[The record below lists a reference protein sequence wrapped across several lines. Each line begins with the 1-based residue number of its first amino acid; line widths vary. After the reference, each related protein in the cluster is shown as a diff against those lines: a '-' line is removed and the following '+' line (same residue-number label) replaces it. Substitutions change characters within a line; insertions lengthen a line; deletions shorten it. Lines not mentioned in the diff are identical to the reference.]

1 MKLMAIYKDII
12 ISGGGIAGLTAA
24 VAFGEAGFE
33 VLCVDPTA
41 PVTDRSHQGADLRTT
56 AYLQP
61 AQAFL
66 QQIGLWPLVADRS
79 APLQIMRIVEA
90 AGEALVR
97 KDFNAAD
104 ISDAPFGW
112 NLGNWDMREGLL
124 TRLGALPNV
133 DFQPGISTISSQTR
147 STEARVTL
155 SSAERVCCK
164 MLIAADGRDSPI
176 RRAAKIRAKRT
187 DFGQLALSFAVSH
200 DIPHENIST
209 EVHKAGGPFTL
220 VPLPYFN
227 GKPSSAVV
235 WMDRNRAI
243 KEMQCQSIEAFN
255 AAITERST
263 GVLGQLEVITA
274 RTAWP
279 IISQLSDH
287 FFAERTAFIAEAAHV
302 VPPIGAQGLNL
313 SLGDIEALLDLAK
326 AAPAQIG
333 EADMLKRYHQARRPI
348 AQSRV
353 LGVGAL
359 NRASKAEGPIAA
371 KARALGLDA
380 IHRITPLRRQLMQ
393 LGLGIR

>member
-1 MKLMAIYKDII
+1 MGNYKDII
-12 ISGGGIAGLTAA
+12 ISGGGIAGLSAA
-24 VAFGEAGFE
+24 VAFGQAGFE

-41 PVTDRSHQGADLRTT
+41 PVTDRTNQGADLRTT

-66 QQIGLWPLVADRS
+66 QKIGLWPLLAAHS
-79 APLQIMRIVEA
+79 APLQIMRIVDA
-90 AGEALVR
+90 AGEVLVR

-104 ISDAPFGW
+104 ISDTPFGW

-124 TRLGALPNV
+124 TRLDALPNV
-133 DFQPGISTISSQTR
+133 NFQPGVSTISSQTR
-147 STEARVTL
+147 STEARVNL
-155 SSAERVCCK
+155 SSGERVFCK

-187 DFGQLALSFAVSH
+187 DFGQLALSFAVNH
-200 DIPHENIST
+200 DTPHENIST

-220 VPLPYFN
+220 VPLPDFK

-235 WMDRNRAI
+235 WMDRVSAI
-243 KEMQCQSIEAFN
+243 REMQSIPTEAFN
-255 AAITERST
+255 AAITERSAS
-263 GVLGQLEVITA
+263 VLGQLEVITA

-333 EADMLKRYHQARRPI
+333 EADMLKRYHKARRPI

-371 KARALGLDA
+371 RARALGLDA
-380 IHRITPLRRQLMQ
+380 IHRITPLRHQIMQ

>member
-1 MKLMAIYKDII
+1 MVIYKDII
-12 ISGGGIAGLTAA
+12 ISGGGIAGLSTA
-24 VAFGEAGFE
+24 VAFGAAGFE

-41 PVTDRSHQGADLRTT
+41 PVTDRTNQGADLRTT

-66 QQIGLWPLVADRS
+66 QKIGLWPLLADRS
-79 APLQIMRIVEA
+79 APLQIMRIVDA
-90 AGEALVR
+90 AGEVLVR

-104 ISDAPFGW
+104 ISDTPFGW
-112 NLGNWDMREGLL
+112 NLGNWDMRERLL
-124 TRLGALPNV
+124 TRLDTLPNV
-133 DFQPGISTISSQTR
+133 NFQPGVSTTSSQTR
-147 STEARVTL
+147 STEARVNL
-155 SSAERVCCK
+155 SSGERVSCK

-176 RRAAKIRAKRT
+176 RRAAKIRTKRT
-187 DFGQLALSFAVSH
+187 EFGQLALSFAVSH
-200 DIPHENIST
+200 DTPHENIST

-220 VPLPYFN
+220 VPLPDFN

-235 WMDRNRAI
+235 WMDRVNAI
-243 KEMQCQSIEAFN
+243 KEMQSLPTEAFN
-255 AAITERST
+255 AAITKRSA

-274 RTAWP
+274 RSAWP
-279 IISQLSDH
+279 IISQLSDQ

-313 SLGDIEALLDLAK
+313 SLGDIEALLDLAT

-333 EADMLKRYHQARRPI
+333 EAEMLKSYNQARRPI

-371 KARALGLDA
+371 RARALGLDA

>member
-1 MKLMAIYKDII
+1 MGKYKDII

-33 VLCVDPTA
+33 VLCVDPMA
-41 PVTDRSHQGADLRTT
+41 PVTDRTNQGADLRTT

-66 QQIGLWPLVADRS
+66 QKIGLWSLVAERS
-79 APLQIMRIVEA
+79 APLQIMRIVDA
-90 AGEALVR
+90 AGESLVR

-124 TRLGALPNV
+124 ARLDALPNV
-133 DFQPGISTISSQTR
+133 NFQPGVSTIGSQTR

-155 SSAERVCCK
+155 SSSEHVFCK

-176 RRAAKIRAKRT
+176 RRAAKVRT
-187 DFGQLALSFAVSH
+187 KHTYFGQLALSFAVNH
-200 DIPHENIST
+200 DMPHENIST

-220 VPLPYFN
+220 VPLPDFN

-235 WMDRNRAI
+235 WMDRVSAI
-243 KEMQCQSIEAFN
+243 KEMQSLPEQAFN
-255 AAITERST
+255 SAITERSA
-263 GVLGQLEVITA
+263 GVLGPLEVITA

-313 SLGDIEALLDLAK
+313 SLGDIEALVDLAK
-326 AAPAQIG
+326 AAPEQIG
-333 EADMLKRYHQARRPI
+333 ETHMLKRYHQARRPI

-371 KARALGLDA
+371 RARALGLDA
-380 IHRITPLRRQLMQ
+380 IHRITPLRHQLMQ
-393 LGLGIR
+393 LGLGLR